1 MTDPKMPS
9 ADIYFAGGCFWGT
22 EHFFKQVRGV
32 TRTETGYANGNIKNP
47 DYKTVSSDDTGFA
60 ETVKVTYNPDII
72 SLDLLIELYFKTI
85 DPTSMNKQ
93 GNDMGTRYRTGI
105 YYNNK
110 NDLSTIQS
118 DVNKLSKAYK
128 KPVVVEVKPLKNFYK
143 AEDYHQDYLGKNPGG
158 YCHIEPGLFELARKA
173 NPPHSYQKPDD
184 KTLRNKLTA
193 EQYEVTQHN
202 ATEQAFKT
210 STGTSFGKEF
220 MWTLPPENHCLFPQ
234 TNMNQAVAGQVFA
247 PH

>member
-1 MTDPKMPS
+1 M
-9 ADIYFAGGCFWGT
+9 
-22 EHFFKQVRGV
+22 
-32 TRTETGYANGNIKNP
+32 
-47 DYKTVSSDDTGFA
+47 
-60 ETVKVTYNPDII
+60 
-72 SLDLLIELYFKTI
+72 
-85 DPTSMNKQ
+85 
-93 GNDMGTRYRTGI
+93 
-105 YYNNK
+105 
-110 NDLSTIQS
+110 
-118 DVNKLSKAYK
+118 NKLSKAYK

-234 TNMNQAVAGQVFA
+234 TNMNQAVAGQVFRA
-247 PH
+247 PLVRLLFRKNR